1 MNYQDV
7 IEQHE
12 KRIRMQEKAVENFI
26 EFISFETTE
35 ECSQFVK
42 FLKTKN
48 IEICKIYLKGR
59 GCGIINKELNDNVPL
74 RLYTPVNFKKMNVVE
89 RREMR
94 IKILKREFEFYKKD
108 FEQQKIII

>member
-12 KRIRMQEKAVENFI
+12 KRMRMQEKAVENFI
-26 EFISFETTE
+26 EFISFETIE

-59 GCGIINKELNDNVPL
+59 GCGIINKDLNNNVPL
-74 RLYTPVNFKKMNVVE
+74 QIYTSINYKKMNIVE
-89 RREMR
+89 RRETR
-94 IKILKREFEFYKKD
+94 IKILKHEFELYKNSLTTK
-108 FEQQKIII
+108 KIII